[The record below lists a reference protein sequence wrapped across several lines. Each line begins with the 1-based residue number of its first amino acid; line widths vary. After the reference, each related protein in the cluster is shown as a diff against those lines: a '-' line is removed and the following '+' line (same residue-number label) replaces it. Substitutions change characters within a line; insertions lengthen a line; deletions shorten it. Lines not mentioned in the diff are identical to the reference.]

1 METFG
6 ITSCDD
12 VNLFVKMVNEHEVS
26 TLQELK
32 IRANI
37 TRCLECSSVA
47 IAFSENLK
55 LEEIEDEV
63 II

>member
-1 METFG
+1 
-6 ITSCDD
+6 
-12 VNLFVKMVNEHEVS
+12 MVNEHEVS